1 MPDILLFL
9 WATYTSQ
16 ICKLAMDTESK
27 STCLERPD
35 FTWHRI
41 FQLPLSGEGGGDS
54 EEEEETSGTGDSD
67 SSNGSASGTWSN
79 SDMNDRIGDRETLVQ
94 LGSPYPQQILEARE
108 QWVTV
113 NVQDSRPD
121 LFGQVFVFPRTS
133 ATAHVVLGTKNKQPL
148 QSFTVCLR
156 YFSDLTRNYTLFSY
170 ASKVH
175 DNEILL
181 FRAYPGTYTL
191 SVAMDFVTYNCQ
203 EKESPEWVHICA
215 SWESATGIAE
225 LWVDGKPLPRKGLQK
240 DYSVKAEASILLG
253 QDQDTYAGEFD
264 EMQSFVGEIT
274 DLHMWDR
281 ILTSAEIRLVRNN
294 EALPPHAIDWRNL
307 AYEIKHYVVLKPSL
321 SSMYRVLQAAQNGK
335 L

>member
-1 MPDILLFL
+1 MEKLLL
-9 WATYTSQ
+9 WLLV
-16 ICKLAMDTESK
+16 LAG
-27 STCLERPD
+27 
-35 FTWHRI
+35 
-41 FQLPLSGEGGGDS
+41 LSGIV
-54 EEEEETSGTGDSD
+54 
-67 SSNGSASGTWSN
+67 A
-79 SDMNDRIGDRETLVQ
+79 
-94 LGSPYPQQILEARE
+94 QQ
-108 QWVTV
+108 
-113 NVQDSRPD
+113 D